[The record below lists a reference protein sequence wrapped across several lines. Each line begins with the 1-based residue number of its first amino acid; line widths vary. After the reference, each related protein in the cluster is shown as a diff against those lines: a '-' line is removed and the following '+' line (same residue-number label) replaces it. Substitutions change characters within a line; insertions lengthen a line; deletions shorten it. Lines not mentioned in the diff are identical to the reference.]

1 MQTTTFAPM
10 LTKPGPYATVLVD
23 VSEDSETGHQQHHNR
38 VRAACDEL
46 SAQGAPQEV
55 VERIAAV
62 LDEQTS
68 EPAPVARLVV
78 STPEEIVYD
87 ERALLRQDR
96 TVTSWDPLPDL
107 TAWAAHRDAQ
117 VRFVLAL
124 LDHAGG
130 AVSLWDSDVPEPRQ
144 ETTAG
149 GDVQYI
155 HQMPVG
161 GWGSIEVQ
169 RSTENVWHRNAEDV
183 VAEVRR
189 LVATHRPEAV
199 LLSGDPTSSG
209 IARRELANLDVPV
222 IMLPTGQRHSD
233 GGDEAHHQ
241 AIREALHQIV
251 VERRT
256 ALVHRTL
263 EAMGRGSGIATGVR
277 DVADAL
283 VQGQVETL
291 LFDPARAGELQL
303 DPRDHPGLSFGAA
316 SVEGPVRADEALI
329 AAAVLTEAEIVAL
342 PSAALGGAPVAA
354 LLRWT
359 A

>member
-1 MQTTTFAPM
+1 METTTLAPV

-23 VSEDSETGHQQHHNR
+23 VSEDSETGRQQHLAR

-46 SAQGAPQEV
+46 AVQGAPSDV
-55 VERIAAV
+55 IDRVAAV

-68 EPAPVARLVV
+68 APAPVARLVV

-87 ERALLRQDR
+87 ELALLRQDSAI
-96 TVTSWDPLPDL
+96 TSWAPLPDL

-117 VRFVLAL
+117 VRFVLAV

-130 AVSLWDSDVPEPRQ
+130 DVSLWDSDVPEPEQ
-144 ETTAG
+144 QTTAG
-149 GDVQYI
+149 GEVEYI

-161 GWGSIEVQ
+161 GWGSIEAQ
-169 RSTENVWHRNAEDV
+169 RTTENVWRHNADAV
-183 VAEVRR
+183 VTEIRR
-189 LVATHRPEAV
+189 LATSHAPDAV
-199 LLSGDPTSSG
+199 LIAGDPTSTG
-209 IARRELANLDVPV
+209 IALRELASLQIPV
-222 IMLPTGQRHSD
+222 VELPTGQRHDD
-233 GGDEAHHQ
+233 GGDEALDH
-241 AIREALHQIV
+241 AIRQALSQIV
-251 VERRT
+251 VERRMS
-256 ALVHRTL
+256 LVERAR

-277 DVADAL
+277 EVADAL

-303 DPRDHPGLSFGAA
+303 DPQDHPGLVFGAA

-342 PSAALGGAPVAA
+342 PGAALGGAPVAG

-359 A
+359 T

>member
-1 MQTTTFAPM
+1 METTTLTPV

-23 VSEDSETGHQQHHNR
+23 VSEDSETGRQQHLAR

-46 SAQGAPQEV
+46 ATQGAPTDV
-55 VERIAAV
+55 IERVAAV

-68 EPAPVARLVV
+68 APAPVARLVV

-87 ERALLRQDR
+87 ELAMLRQDR
-96 TVTSWDPLPDL
+96 TITSWDPLPDL

-117 VRFVLAL
+117 VRFVLAV

-130 AVSLWDSDVPEPRQ
+130 EVSLWDSDVPEPRE

-149 GDVQYI
+149 GEVQYI
-155 HQMPVG
+155 HQVPVG
-161 GWGSIEVQ
+161 GWASIEVQ
-169 RSTENVWHRNAEDV
+169 RTSENVWRHNAEDV

-189 LVATHRPEAV
+189 LAAAHTPDAV
-199 LLSGDPTSSG
+199 LIAGDPTSCG
-209 IARRELANLDVPV
+209 IARRELTNLQAPV
-222 IMLPTGQRHSD
+222 TVLPTGQRHSD
-233 GGDEAHHQ
+233 GGDEALHQ
-241 AIREALHQIV
+241 AIRESLHQIV
-251 VERRT
+251 IARRMSLVERAR
-256 ALVHRTL
+256 
-263 EAMGRGSGIATGVR
+263 ESMGKGSGIAIGVR
-277 DVADAL
+277 DVTDAL

-291 LFDPARAGELQL
+291 LFDPARAAELQF

-342 PSAALGGAPVAA
+342 PSAALGGAPVAG

-359 A
+359 P

>member
-1 MQTTTFAPM
+1 METTTFTPV

-23 VSEDSETGHQQHHNR
+23 VSQDTETGRHEHHNR

-46 SAQGAPQEV
+46 ASQGAPTEV

-68 EPAPVARLVV
+68 APAPVARLVV

-87 ERALLRQDR
+87 ELAVLRQDR
-96 TVTSWDPLPDL
+96 PVTTWDALPDL

-117 VRFVLAL
+117 VRFVLAV

-130 AVSLWDSDVPEPRQ
+130 DISLWDSDVPEPRQ

-149 GDVQYI
+149 GEMQYL
-155 HQMPVG
+155 HQVPVG

-169 RSTENVWHRNAEDV
+169 RTSENVWHRNADDV

-189 LVATHRPEAV
+189 LVAAHSPDTV
-199 LLSGDPTSSG
+199 LLAGDPTSCG
-209 IARRELANLDVPV
+209 IARRALDQLGVSVTP
-222 IMLPTGQRHSD
+222 LPTGQRHSD
-233 GGDEAHHQ
+233 GGDEALQQ
-241 AIREALHQIV
+241 AIREALHDIV
-251 VERRT
+251 IERRT
-256 ALVHRTL
+256 ALVHRAR
-263 EAMGRGSGIATGVR
+263 EAMGKGSGIATGVR
-277 DVADAL
+277 EVAEAL

-291 LFDPARAGELQL
+291 LFDPARAAELEL
-303 DPRDHPGLSFGAA
+303 DPRDHPGLTFGAA
-316 SVEGPVRADEALI
+316 TVEGPVRADEALI
-329 AAAVLTEAEIVAL
+329 AGAVLTEAEIVAL

-354 LLRWT
+354 LLRW